1 MQAPWDYA
9 TVTSMTGANMTVPLD
24 AIFTN
29 PLVITVS
36 SLVVLGSL
44 VMAVVAVTVMI
55 ALRLDR

>member
-1 MQAPWDYA
+1 
-9 TVTSMTGANMTVPLD
+9 MTVPLE

-29 PLVITVS
+29 TLVITVS